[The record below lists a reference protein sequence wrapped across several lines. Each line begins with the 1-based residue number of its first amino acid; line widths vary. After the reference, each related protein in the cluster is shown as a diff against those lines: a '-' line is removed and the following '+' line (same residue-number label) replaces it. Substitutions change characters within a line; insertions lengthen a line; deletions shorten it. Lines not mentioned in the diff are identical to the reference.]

1 MMKKND
7 FLIQYFEKRKSKILK
22 FFIFFLLVFFL
33 FFLINDNLTPKNF
46 IGKIHLEGIINDRN
60 KLIRQLNEIS
70 QNENIKGLL
79 VIINS
84 PGGTFVSSKE
94 IHDSLE
100 KISMKIPTS
109 AYMKEMATSGAYLAS
124 MGLQKI
130 FANQGT
136 ITGSIGVILQ
146 TAQLTSLMEKIG
158 VKPIVIKSGELKAT
172 PNPLEKL
179 DEEKINYLKK
189 IIFQL
194 QKEFIGIVK
203 QKRNLNQT
211 TIKEISTGRIFTSKQ
226 ALKLNL
232 IDFIGNETD
241 ALDWI
246 KKEGGLDQKIDVIEL
261 DKKNSIYDIFNTTFL
276 KNSLKPFNLNLNNGM
291 LAIWTPGL

>member
-1 MMKKND
+1 MKKND

-22 FFIFFLLVFFL
+22 LFLFSLLFFFL
-33 FFLINDNLTPKNF
+33 FFLFNKKQTSKNF
-46 IGKIHLEGIINDRN
+46 VGKIHLEGIIND
-60 KLIRQLNEIS
+60 KSELIKQLNDIS
-70 QNENIKGLL
+70 QNKNIKGLL
-79 VIINS
+79 IIVNS

-109 AYMKEMATSGAYLAS
+109 AYMKEMGTSGAYLAS
-124 MGLQKI
+124 LGVQKI

-172 PNPLEKL
+172 PNPLEKI
-179 DEEKINYLKK
+179 DEEKIAYLKK
-189 IIFQL
+189 IIGQL
-194 QKEFIGIVK
+194 QNEFIDIVQ
-203 QKRNLNQT
+203 QKRNLDQI
-211 TIKEISTGRIFTSKQ
+211 TIREISSGRIFTSKQ
-226 ALKLNL
+226 ALELNL
-232 IDFIGNETD
+232 IDFIGNESD

-246 KKEGGLDQKIDVIEL
+246 KKEGNLDQKIDVIEL
-261 DKKNSIYDIFNTTFL
+261 DKKKSLYNMLNKTFF
-276 KNSLKPFNLNLNNGM
+276 KNSLKPFNLNLNNGI
-291 LAIWTPGL
+291 LAIWTP

>member
-22 FFIFFLLVFFL
+22 FFIFSLLVFFL
-33 FFLINDNLTPKNF
+33 FFLFNNKLTPKNF
-46 IGKIHLEGIINDRN
+46 VGKIHLEGVIND
-60 KLIRQLNEIS
+60 KSELIKQLNDIS
-70 QNENIKGLL
+70 QNKNIKGLL
-79 VIINS
+79 IIVNS

-109 AYMKEMATSGAYLAS
+109 AYMKEMGTSGAYLAS
-124 MGLQKI
+124 LGVQKI

-136 ITGSIGVILQ
+136 ITGSVGVILQ

-179 DEEKINYLKK
+179 DEEKITYLKK
-189 IIFQL
+189 IIDHY
-194 QKEFIGIVK
+194 KM
-203 QKRNLNQT
+203 NL
-211 TIKEISTGRIFTSKQ
+211 
-226 ALKLNL
+226 
-232 IDFIGNETD
+232 
-241 ALDWI
+241 
-246 KKEGGLDQKIDVIEL
+246 
-261 DKKNSIYDIFNTTFL
+261 SI
-276 KNSLKPFNLNLNNGM
+276 
-291 LAIWTPGL
+291 

>member
-1 MMKKND
+1 MKKND
-7 FLIQYFEKRKSKILK
+7 FLVQYFEKRKSKILK
-22 FFIFFLLVFFL
+22 FFLFFLLIFFLIFI
-33 FFLINDNLTPKNF
+33 INNSSTSKNF
-46 IGKIHLEGIINDRN
+46 IGKIHLEGIINDKN
-60 KLIRQLNEIS
+60 ELIKQLNDIS
-70 QNENIKGLL
+70 KNKNIKGLL
-79 VIINS
+79 IIINS

-94 IHDSLE
+94 IFDALE

-109 AYMKEMATSGAYLAS
+109 AYMREMGTSGAYLAS
-124 MGLQKI
+124 LGVNKI

-179 DEEKINYLKK
+179 DEEKLDYLKK
-189 IIFQL
+189 IIGQL
-194 QKEFIGIVK
+194 QNEFVNIVE
-203 QKRNLNQT
+203 QKRNLNET
-211 TIKEISTGRIFTSKQ
+211 TLRKISSGRIFTSKQ
-226 ALKLNL
+226 ALELNL
-232 IDFIGNETD
+232 IDFIGNEAD

-246 KKEGGLDQKIDVIEL
+246 KKEGNLNQRIDVIEL
-261 DKKNSIYDIFNTTFL
+261 DEKNSLYNLINTKLF
-276 KNSLKPFNLNLNNGM
+276 KNSLKPFNLNLNNGI